1 MLVEYANKLKGESS
15 TTPKVEAHQE
25 QTLKT
30 SLPRI
35 KLQSFSGA
43 YSDWPAFR
51 DIFLSII
58 GSNTSISDVEKLHYL
73 RTSLQGPAEK
83 LIRSLPIVGGNYDR
97 AWSILSSH
105 YENKRELIRAN
116 FAAYTAVPK
125 MKNATADEL
134 NRIYNAATTAINA
147 QESIERPIG
156 THGMDLFNYLLVER
170 FDPQTRMQWESSIRD
185 SVDPP
190 SNDVLMDFIAKQILT
205 LNAVQ
210 PTTAAKSGDTSRSA
224 KSHFVRR
231 ASGSSTCAACKEK
244 HSIMQCSTFK
254 AKTAA
259 ERKGLVEANRLCFN
273 CLDNHYL
280 AKCQSSKTCFTCK
293 ARHHT
298 LLHDACSQSDGA
310 ISLSTTRFASDRKAI
325 LLATARV
332 TIKDHVGRP
341 HDIRALIDQGSE
353 VSLVSEALAQRLR
366 LPRIRSSMTIAGIGG
381 ASGATRGRLSLALS
395 SAITGAT
402 LPVQAYVLPHLSSY
416 QGPIVRAS
424 VTWPHI
430 RGLSLADPQYLDR
443 DSIEILLGADV
454 YSAILQDGLRKGCKD
469 EPIAQKTSLGWIL
482 SGGHRATTQ
491 GSHAAHQ
498 CTIDRQLTDLVQLFW
513 EQEKEHTAPVALIP
527 EERRCEDIFVREHSR
542 TNAGRYIVRLPF
554 SGAPPSLSGT
564 RRPAE
569 RLLHAMERRC
579 DKDARFGNLY
589 RSFMKDYEDLQH
601 MEAVT
606 TSSQQEDTARC
617 YLPHHGVLRETST
630 TTKLRVVFN
639 GSQLTTSGTSLNTS
653 LLTGANLL
661 PVLADVLLRWRWH
674 RYVFLADIEK
684 MYRQILVHPDDRDHQ
699 RILWRHRAVDDIR
712 EYRLRTVTYGLAC
725 APFLAIRT
733 LHQLAD
739 DEGHRFPQGAVAL
752 RRDTYVDDVVTGAST
767 LSEAT
772 AAQRELRSLCM
783 AGGFPLRKWAANH
796 LSILD
801 GVPHEHRLT
810 HSPHSWSHES
820 HTTLSLH
827 WHPASDHFTFSQHV
841 TSTN

>member
-1 MLVEYANKLKGESS
+1 
-15 TTPKVEAHQE
+15 
-25 QTLKT
+25 
-30 SLPRI
+30 
-35 KLQSFSGA
+35 
-43 YSDWPAFR
+43 
-51 DIFLSII
+51 
-58 GSNTSISDVEKLHYL
+58 
-73 RTSLQGPAEK
+73 
-83 LIRSLPIVGGNYDR
+83 
-97 AWSILSSH
+97 
-105 YENKRELIRAN
+105 
-116 FAAYTAVPK
+116 

-134 NRIYNAATTAINA
+134 NRIYKATTTAINA

-224 KSHFVRR
+224 KSHFVKR

-273 CLDNHYL
+273 CLGNHYL

-341 HDIRALIDQGSE
+341 HIRALIDQGSE

-381 ASGATRGRLSLALS
+381 ASGATRGWLSLALS

-402 LPVQAYVLPHLSSY
+402 LPVQAYVLPHLSAY

-454 YSAILQDGLRKGCKD
+454 YSAILQDGLRKRCKD

-482 SGGHRATTQ
+482 SGTPSTTQ
-491 GSHAAHQ
+491 GSHA
-498 CTIDRQLTDLVQLFW
+498 L
-513 EQEKEHTAPVALIP
+513 
-527 EERRCEDIFVREHSR
+527 
-542 TNAGRYIVRLPF
+542 TNAL
-554 SGAPPSLSGT
+554 
-564 RRPAE
+564 
-569 RLLHAMERRC
+569 
-579 DKDARFGNLY
+579 
-589 RSFMKDYEDLQH
+589 
-601 MEAVT
+601 
-606 TSSQQEDTARC
+606 
-617 YLPHHGVLRETST
+617 
-630 TTKLRVVFN
+630 
-639 GSQLTTSGTSLNTS
+639 
-653 LLTGANLL
+653 
-661 PVLADVLLRWRWH
+661 
-674 RYVFLADIEK
+674 
-684 MYRQILVHPDDRDHQ
+684 
-699 RILWRHRAVDDIR
+699 
-712 EYRLRTVTYGLAC
+712 
-725 APFLAIRT
+725 
-733 LHQLAD
+733 
-739 DEGHRFPQGAVAL
+739 
-752 RRDTYVDDVVTGAST
+752 
-767 LSEAT
+767 
-772 AAQRELRSLCM
+772 
-783 AGGFPLRKWAANH
+783 
-796 LSILD
+796 
-801 GVPHEHRLT
+801 
-810 HSPHSWSHES
+810 
-820 HTTLSLH
+820 
-827 WHPASDHFTFSQHV
+827 
-841 TSTN
+841 

>member
-1 MLVEYANKLKGESS
+1 
-15 TTPKVEAHQE
+15 
-25 QTLKT
+25 
-30 SLPRI
+30 
-35 KLQSFSGA
+35 
-43 YSDWPAFR
+43 
-51 DIFLSII
+51 
-58 GSNTSISDVEKLHYL
+58 
-73 RTSLQGPAEK
+73 
-83 LIRSLPIVGGNYDR
+83 
-97 AWSILSSH
+97 
-105 YENKRELIRAN
+105 
-116 FAAYTAVPK
+116 
-125 MKNATADEL
+125 
-134 NRIYNAATTAINA
+134 
-147 QESIERPIG
+147 
-156 THGMDLFNYLLVER
+156 
-170 FDPQTRMQWESSIRD
+170 
-185 SVDPP
+185 
-190 SNDVLMDFIAKQILT
+190 
-205 LNAVQ
+205 
-210 PTTAAKSGDTSRSA
+210 
-224 KSHFVRR
+224 
-231 ASGSSTCAACKEK
+231 
-244 HSIMQCSTFK
+244 
-254 AKTAA
+254 
-259 ERKGLVEANRLCFN
+259 
-273 CLDNHYL
+273 
-280 AKCQSSKTCFTCK
+280 
-293 ARHHT
+293 
-298 LLHDACSQSDGA
+298 
-310 ISLSTTRFASDRKAI
+310 
-325 LLATARV
+325 
-332 TIKDHVGRP
+332 
-341 HDIRALIDQGSE
+341 
-353 VSLVSEALAQRLR
+353 
-366 LPRIRSSMTIAGIGG
+366 MTIAGIGG

-430 RGLSLADPQYLDR
+430 RGLPLADPQYLDR

-454 YSAILQDGLRKGCKD
+454 YSAILQDGLRKGGKD
-469 EPIAQKTSLGWIL
+469 EPIAQKNSLGWIL

-491 GSHAAHQ
+491 SSHAAHQ

-513 EQEKEHTAPVALIP
+513 EQEKENTAPVALTP

-542 TNAGRYIVRLPF
+542 TTAGRYILHE
-554 SGAPPSLSGT
+554 GL
-564 RRPAE
+564 RRPAT
-569 RLLHAMERRC
+569 HGSC
-579 DKDARFGNLY
+579 N
-589 RSFMKDYEDLQH
+589 H
-601 MEAVT
+601 IIT
-606 TSSQQEDTARC
+606 TSSQEDTARC
-617 YLPHHGVLRETST
+617 YLPHHGVLRETSI

-772 AAQRELRSLCM
+772 AVQRELRSLCM

-810 HSPHSWSHES
+810 HSPHSWSHEN
-820 HTTLSLH
+820 HTTLGLH
-827 WHPASDHFTFSQHV
+827 WHPAGDHFTFLQPTRHFDELTKRRVLSETARMFDPLGWITPVTMRAKILIQSVWLQKIDWDTPLPSPDTLAWRNLLSQLPRLNEIKVPRWLGRYAAVVYLRSSTGRSTALHLLTAKGKVAPVKPVSLPRLELCAAALLTNLVVHTRTLLSLSSAPVFLWSDSRVTLHWIHGHASRWKTYVANRVSLIQERLPEARWRHV
-841 TSTN
+841 PGKDNPADCASRGVLPSDLVGHPLWWTGPSWLLEDQARWPDNDGALLNAAMPEQRAVASLSAAVKDVSESAFLLRFSSLH